1 MFVPKEIAPYLG
13 MIAPMVAPQLGILGS
28 MALSQAGSIKM
39 HGGKLDPYSAAS
51 TAIALSSPQARAIR
65 AAGRVDPSQGTIG
78 QKMSSYIGK
87 SLDSMG
93 GTNDKSFLSTLGRGF
108 DPTRAMDKAT
118 AGGFDSYYENPFM
131 AEFDSKNQYTTFLD
145 DSGNKQSFSKVRK
158 TKDNIIQDTFDEK
171 YGLTR
176 ADRGVAGLT
185 AEEKIKHDELIALDK
200 ANAASGTKTTLA
212 KDYLQSDVRAFGDM
226 QTAKGFDKFKLQ
238 AGEFGSNVAG
248 AIFPGFGKY
257 DPVTGAF
264 VDKSFD
270 FGKALQTVSIA
281 GTIGGLKA
289 IGEELKKQKQ
299 LDEEKQREI
308 WSTYFD
314 SYLRT
319 TGRTYDQS
327 MYADPELL
335 EKYNRFMLASGG
347 RVGYNMGGLTEG
359 IMGSSGVPQGM
370 QVDGRNGAFIPMGVE
385 EKADDVPAM
394 LSKNEFVMTAD
405 AVKAAGDG
413 DANKGAQRMYDLMHN
428 LEAQV

>member
-93 GTNDKSFLSTLGRGF
+93 GANDKSFLSTLGRGF

-212 KDYLQSDVRAFGDM
+212 KDYLQSDVRA
-226 QTAKGFDKFKLQ
+226 
-238 AGEFGSNVAG
+238 
-248 AIFPGFGKY
+248 
-257 DPVTGAF
+257 
-264 VDKSFD
+264 
-270 FGKALQTVSIA
+270 
-281 GTIGGLKA
+281 
-289 IGEELKKQKQ
+289 
-299 LDEEKQREI
+299 
-308 WSTYFD
+308 
-314 SYLRT
+314 
-319 TGRTYDQS
+319 
-327 MYADPELL
+327 
-335 EKYNRFMLASGG
+335 
-347 RVGYNMGGLTEG
+347 
-359 IMGSSGVPQGM
+359 
-370 QVDGRNGAFIPMGVE
+370 
-385 EKADDVPAM
+385 
-394 LSKNEFVMTAD
+394 LS
-405 AVKAAGDG
+405 
-413 DANKGAQRMYDLMHN
+413 LIHI
-428 LEAQV
+428 